1 MPGVSSGVT
10 TSLACGV
17 RIVGSP
23 GLASR
28 LYSST
33 EKGPDRELIA
43 ARNGGSVK
51 NFIVGCLAIFLA
63 ATVLTL
69 RAGSAQGPY
78 DSQAAMS
85 NNSSDPR
92 DLSGFWAL
100 SIDSRQIPPA
110 VLVPTV
116 TKTAIEKREKADQK
130 AIRWCNLLGMPYIM
144 DPGRPIDIQLG
155 KREMVVFA
163 EVPASP
169 RHIYLDRSAHID
181 PQIFDPTT
189 NGDSI
194 GHWEGN
200 TLVVDTIG
208 FHPDRGITAIPGG
221 GFRTATT
228 HLVEQYQLLENGA
241 LLSVKFTW
249 SDPKVYKTPHSYEF
263 HYYRMPANYEPPP
276 GLPCNQ
282 YDDLRT
288 QFLGFTP
295 AAVRKPSDVPGA
307 R

>member
-1 MPGVSSGVT
+1 VVLAVT
-10 TSLACGV
+10 VVALKV
-17 RIVGSP
+17 
-23 GLASR
+23 
-28 LYSST
+28 
-33 EKGPDRELIA
+33 
-43 ARNGGSVK
+43 
-51 NFIVGCLAIFLA
+51 
-63 ATVLTL
+63 
-69 RAGSAQGPY
+69 GSAQGPFGEQPPMK
-78 DSQAAMS
+78 SAP
-85 NNSSDPR
+85 SDPHA
-92 DLSGFWAL
+92 LSGFWAL
-100 SIDSRQIPPA
+100 SIDSRLVRPA
-110 VLVPTV
+110 VLVPGV
-116 TKTAIEKREKADQK
+116 TKAAVEAHEKADQK

-144 DPGRPIDIQLG
+144 DPGLPIDIQLG
-155 KREMVVFA
+155 KREMVIFA

-169 RHIYLDRSAHID
+169 RHIYFDRPTHID

-194 GHWEGN
+194 GHWEGD

-208 FHPDRGITAIPGG
+208 FHPARGITAIPGG

-249 SDPKVYKTPHSYEF
+249 TDPKMFKVPHSYEF
-263 HYYRMPANYEPPP
+263 HYYRMPSNYEPPP
-276 GLPCNQ
+276 GPPCDQ

-295 AAVRKPSDVPGA
+295 APVRKASDVPGA

>member
-1 MPGVSSGVT
+1 M
-10 TSLACGV
+10 
-17 RIVGSP
+17 
-23 GLASR
+23 
-28 LYSST
+28 
-33 EKGPDRELIA
+33 KNLIA
-43 ARNGGSVK
+43 
-51 NFIVGCLAIFLA
+51 GCLATFLLV
-63 ATVLTL
+63 TVLALKT
-69 RAGSAQGPY
+69 GSAQGPY
-78 DSQAAMS
+78 GDQSAMR
-85 NNSSDPR
+85 NTSSDPR

-100 SIDSRQIPPA
+100 SIDSRQVPPSN
-110 VLVPTV
+110 LLPTV
-116 TKTAIEKREKADQK
+116 TKATLGKHEKADQK

-144 DPGRPIDIQLG
+144 DPGVPIDIQLG
-155 KREMVVFA
+155 KREMVIFA

-169 RHIYLDRSAHID
+169 RHIYFDRSTHID

-194 GHWEGN
+194 GHWDGN

-208 FHPDRGITAIPGG
+208 FHPERGVTAIPGG

-241 LLSVKFTW
+241 LMSVKFTW
-249 SDPKVYKTPHSYEF
+249 TDPKVFKTPHSYEF
-263 HYYRMPANYEPPP
+263 HYYRMPSNYEPPP

-295 AAVRKPSDVPGA
+295 APARKASDVPGA